1 MLKARRQRL
10 LHSYP
15 KKAGAGLTA
24 RSNISIKIIPP
35 VLTQDKTERSRYASI
50 RKKIKIVHME
60 TFTTVYALAVQI
72 KEAYGSVQGNLDQ
85 CKMLHDQVQHV
96 IETLKAMPGTT
107 KRKPEVKVAVSSLP
121 ETLSSCLNLMGEFTM
136 AHSIK
141 KAVSSTSRFDALLAE
156 LDRVLKVC
164 KIQVCNIFQNYN

>member
-1 MLKARRQRL
+1 
-10 LHSYP
+10 
-15 KKAGAGLTA
+15 
-24 RSNISIKIIPP
+24 
-35 VLTQDKTERSRYASI
+35 
-50 RKKIKIVHME
+50 ME

-136 AHSIK
+136 VHSIK
-141 KAVSSTSRFDALLAE
+141 KAVYSTPRFDALLAE
-156 LDRVLKVC
+156 LDRVRKVC
-164 KIQVCNIFQNYN
+164 NFQVCNIFQNYNLLV

>member
-1 MLKARRQRL
+1 
-10 LHSYP
+10 
-15 KKAGAGLTA
+15 
-24 RSNISIKIIPP
+24 
-35 VLTQDKTERSRYASI
+35 
-50 RKKIKIVHME
+50 ME

-141 KAVSSTSRFDALLAE
+141 KAVSSTPRFDALLAE

-164 KIQVCNIFQNYN
+164 KIQVCNIFQNYNLLVLSSLMIKI